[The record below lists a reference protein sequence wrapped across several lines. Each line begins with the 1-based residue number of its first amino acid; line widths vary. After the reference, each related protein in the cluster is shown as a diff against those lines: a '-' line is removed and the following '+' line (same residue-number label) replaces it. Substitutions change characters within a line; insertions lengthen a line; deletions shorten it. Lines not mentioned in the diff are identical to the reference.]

1 MMFASQL
8 EGIVQQF
15 PCLGEFITLFIPE
28 LFFVDGNAYE
38 VEAQLLKAFEVILL
52 NVLFALQVMNAR
64 DIIIAPIITEKSVA
78 ALGDKKYT
86 FRVADG
92 ANKIEIAKAVEEIFG
107 VKVSK
112 VNTISMKGKKRRMG
126 RFEGYTSDW
135 KKAVVTLTED
145 SKTIEFFDG
154 LF

>member
-1 MMFASQL
+1 
-8 EGIVQQF
+8 
-15 PCLGEFITLFIPE
+15 
-28 LFFVDGNAYE
+28 
-38 VEAQLLKAFEVILL
+38 
-52 NVLFALQVMNAR
+52 MNAR
-64 DIIIAPIITEKSVA
+64 DIILAPVITEKSVA
-78 ALGDKKYT
+78 GLSEKKYT

-92 ANKIEIAKAVEEIFG
+92 SNKIEIAKAIEEIFG
-107 VKVSK
+107 VKVAK

-154 LF
+154 MF